1 MLRYLLLGLCLVMV
15 CSAAPLASAAPPET
29 AGETASQQRLVVFE
43 FLPSAST

>member
-15 CSAAPLASAAPPET
+15 CSAAPLTLAAPPEMVR
-29 AGETASQQRLVVFE
+29 GTASQQRLVVFE